1 MCTLIVLHC
10 CLPGAPLVVAAN
22 RDEFMD
28 RPAEGPK
35 LRETP
40 HGPIV
45 APRDVR
51 AGGTWLGVNGSG
63 VFAALTN
70 RRCEDPDPQ
79 RRSRGL
85 LVMDALAAS
94 SAADAAKRMR
104 VLNRR
109 AYNPFNL
116 VVADR
121 FEAHVV
127 TYDESPHHWALDPG
141 VHVVGNVAPGTATPK
156 IDHLQEAVEKAA
168 AGRPDTLVDRL
179 AEICRGHDGGGDAL
193 RDTCVHAGPYG
204 TRSSTLLWLGREAGE
219 SVLRFSEGPPCEN
232 EYEDFTPLLRRLERS
247 SASEGANTTRE
258 AS

>member
-1 MCTLIVLHC
+1 MCTLIVLHR

-22 RDEFMD
+22 RDEFLD

-40 HGPIV
+40 HSQVV

-70 RRCEDPDPQ
+70 RRCDDPDSQ

-104 VLNRR
+104 VLDRG

-116 VVADR
+116 LVADR
-121 FEAHVV
+121 SQAYLV
-127 TYDESPHHWALDPG
+127 TYDESPHQRALDPG
-141 VHVVGNVAPGTATPK
+141 VHVVGNVEPGTATPK
-156 IDHLQEAVEKAA
+156 IDRLQETVEKAVV
-168 AGRPDTLVDRL
+168 GSPDTLIDRL

-193 RDTCVHAGPYG
+193 HDTCVHAGPYG

-247 SASEGANTTRE
+247 GASEGANATRE